1 VQSSGLQKVS
11 ITEQTV
17 KNPFVVKSV
26 SGDSL
31 MKIAVLTAPKKFE
44 FQDELLSPLLP
55 DEVLLKVA
63 ACGVC
68 TSEMDVWEGKAGNQI
83 YPRYPGHE
91 VSGVVADV
99 GKDVQSLLPGDRVAV
114 APGRGFSEYV
124 VLKSKY
130 CFPAGDLPLDLAL
143 GEPLACAVNTVELAN
158 ISLSDDVVIIGAGFM
173 GNLVQKLVAM
183 QGPRRLIVADTR
195 ADALE
200 RALRLGA
207 THVVDPSK
215 ESLPEAVKA
224 LTDGR
229 GADVSFEVVG
239 AQAPLN
245 LLGDVTRMSGKVVIV
260 GYHQGEP
267 RQIPLGYWNWMAF
280 QILNAHFREE
290 TTILRGMRI
299 AMRLLTSGRMSLEDL
314 VTHRFPFNDINKAF
328 LAAHEKPQG
337 FIKSTVVMEN

>member
-1 VQSSGLQKVS
+1 
-11 ITEQTV
+11 
-17 KNPFVVKSV
+17 
-26 SGDSL
+26 
-31 MKIAVLTAPKKFE
+31 MKIAILTGPKE
-44 FQDELLSPLLP
+44 FQFQEEQLP
-55 DEVLLKVA
+55 ALHPDQVLVRVA

-68 TSEMDVWEGKAGNQI
+68 TSELDMWEGKAGGQM

-99 GKDVQSLLPGDRVAV
+99 GKDVQGLKAGDRVAV
-114 APGRGFSEYV
+114 WAPGRGFAEYV
-124 VLKSKY
+124 VVKSKY

-143 GEPLACAVNTVELAN
+143 AEPLACAVNTVELAN
-158 ISLSDDVVIIGAGFM
+158 ISLSDDVVIIGGGFM
-173 GNLVQKLVAM
+173 GNLVQKLVAL

-195 ADALE
+195 PDALE
-200 RALRLGA
+200 RALNLGA
-207 THVVDPSK
+207 THVVNPAK

-224 LTDGR
+224 LTEGQ

-239 AQAPLN
+239 GQAPLS

-290 TTILRGMRI
+290 ATILRGMRI
-299 AMRLLTSGRMSLEDL
+299 GMRLLTSGRLSLEDL
-314 VTHRFPFNDINKAF
+314 VTHRFQLDEINQAF
-328 LAAHEKPQG
+328 LAAHEKPEG
-337 FIKSTVVMEN
+337 FVKSTIVMA

>member
-1 VQSSGLQKVS
+1 
-11 ITEQTV
+11 
-17 KNPFVVKSV
+17 
-26 SGDSL
+26 
-31 MKIAVLTAPKKFE
+31 MKIAVLTGPKKFE
-44 FQDELLSPLLP
+44 VQEELLSPLLP
-55 DEVLLKVA
+55 DEVLVQVA

-68 TSEMDVWEGKAGNQI
+68 TSELDVWEGKAGGQI

-91 VSGVVADV
+91 VSGIVVDM
-99 GKDVQSLLPGDRVAV
+99 GKDVHGLTPGDHVAV
-114 APGRGFSEYV
+114 LAPGRGFAEYV

-130 CFPAGDLPLDLAL
+130 CFPAGDLPLELAL
-143 GEPLACAVNTVELAN
+143 AEPLACAVNTVELAN

-195 ADALE
+195 AEALE

-207 THVVDPSK
+207 SHVVDPSR
-215 ESLPEAVKA
+215 ESLPDAVKA

-299 AMRLLTSGRMSLEDL
+299 GMRLLTSGRMSLEGL
-314 VTHRFPFNDINKAF
+314 VTHRFTLSDINKAF
-328 LAAHEKPQG
+328 LTAHEKPEG
-337 FIKSTVVMEN
+337 FVKSTVVIEN